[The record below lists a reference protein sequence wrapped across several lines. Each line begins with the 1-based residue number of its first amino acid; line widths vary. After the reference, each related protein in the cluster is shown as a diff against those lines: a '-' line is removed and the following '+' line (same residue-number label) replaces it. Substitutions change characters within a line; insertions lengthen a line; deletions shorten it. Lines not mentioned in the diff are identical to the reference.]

1 MGSPPHTWRIQY
13 QPVRLSGR
21 LRITSTYV
29 ENTASLYQIQ
39 SPKRDHLHIRGEYPR
54 RACPIGKSPGS
65 PPHTWRIQGKMLFSF
80 CLIRITSTYVEN
92 TFLFCLFVNVN
103 KDHLHIRGEYSS
115 KPQYSFFK
123 SGSPPHTWRIRLARL
138 NCLCFLVITSK
149 YVENT
154 MSFAIYS
161 FSLKYHLHIR
171 GEYLILASAIAFLAG
186 SPPHTWRIQVFS
198 LIFARINGITSTYV
212 ENTFL
217 IK

>member
-1 MGSPPHTWRIQY
+1 MGSPPHTWRILIAFSVV
-13 QPVRLSGR
+13 PAD

-103 KDHLHIRGEYSS
+103 KDHLHIRGEYELRFRLKNTSV
-115 KPQYSFFK
+115 
-123 SGSPPHTWRIRLARL
+123 GSPPHTWSIHTHLK
-138 NCLCFLVITSK
+138 SK
-149 YVENT
+149 CQN
-154 MSFAIYS
+154 F
-161 FSLKYHLHIR
+161 
-171 GEYLILASAIAFLAG
+171 
-186 SPPHTWRIQVFS
+186 
-198 LIFARINGITSTYV
+198 GITSTYV
-212 ENTFL
+212 ENTRPNCNTAFSRQDHL
-217 IK
+217 HIRGEYGWLH